1 MAWPVC
7 LKVSE
12 AAETIPPRQWA
23 LTLLFFEPTD
33 IIRHSALQSQ
43 PMPVL
48 CKPKIIGTVS
58 CNSGSIAVVDPTYLE
73 TSDNTTV
80 KFPNWNLFTSVDT
93 ELGDGEFAV
102 YAQRDGRGRLRRIII
117 ELE

>member
-1 MAWPVC
+1 MV
-7 LKVSE
+7 
-12 AAETIPPRQWA
+12 
-23 LTLLFFEPTD
+23 LLRPTD
-33 IIRHSALQSQ
+33 IIRHSALQFQ

-58 CNSGSIAVVDPTYLE
+58 CDSGSIAVVDPIYLE
-73 TSDNTTV
+73 TLDNTPIT
-80 KFPNWNLFTSVDT
+80 FPSWNLFTSVDT
-93 ELGDGEFAV
+93 ELGDGEFSV

>member
-1 MAWPVC
+1 MV
-7 LKVSE
+7 
-12 AAETIPPRQWA
+12 
-23 LTLLFFEPTD
+23 LLRPTD
-33 IIRHSALQSQ
+33 IIRYSALHSQ

-58 CNSGSIAVVDPTYLE
+58 CDSGSIAVVDPTYLE
-73 TSDNTTV
+73 TSDNTAV

-93 ELGDGEFAV
+93 ELGDGEFSV